1 MGIILDELRKKNA
14 KTGNKLIG
22 GVISNIGYPTKLLP
36 LDFRNGY
43 QVDVFDPETNQPVD
57 KWANI
62 GIFGGTF
69 VTVCGKSG
77 TAKTAFCVQA
87 CAEICRKYDQSEIY
101 HIDAEGS
108 SNISRLSILTK
119 YSIKE
124 MMEKYKYIEEVTAIE
139 DIFDL
144 INSIA
149 EIKLSNREA
158 FTVQTTKRNEFGE
171 YMQQLA
177 PTCVIIDSIPML
189 ITKELEEEKG
199 MASQTY
205 SNRLAKVISQFYK
218 RLRPVIKKANI
229 IVFVINHLNAKIDIN
244 PMQKTQAQ
252 LMYLKSDESM
262 PGGNAPIYL
271 AQTVFKFVTC
281 GKYTDEKD
289 GFNGFQ
295 LRVEFL
301 KSKTNRAG
309 SSCTIVYDMNS
320 GFDYYRTI
328 LEFCKEKELVEGR
341 NPYCYFRSNP
351 DLKFNTKNFSN
362 LCMQDPA
369 YFKEALECAKFD
381 LYSYLASS
389 EDLVKIAMEE
399 AEINKRLSKTYMLE
413 GSEDEE

>member
-43 QVDVFDPETNQPVD
+43 QVDVFDPETNQPID
-57 KWANI
+57 KLANI

-309 SSCTIVYDMNS
+309 SSCTIVYDMNN

-351 DLKFNTKNFSN
+351 NLKFNTKNFSN
-362 LCMQDPA
+362 LLCHP
-369 YFKEALECAKFD
+369 
-381 LYSYLASS
+381 
-389 EDLVKIAMEE
+389 
-399 AEINKRLSKTYMLE
+399 
-413 GSEDEE
+413 